1 MSNNLF
7 SFVQK
12 IQEILDLVATCR
24 YLAAR
29 KEYNDLLAALEESSV
44 PEEVREA
51 VKLHLE
57 LDETV
62 QTMLERAVLIEH
74 SIHFV
79 DTSDDWILGADMFGI
94 QTHYR
99 KCEDDVNAIVVKIEG
114 KLDDLPLFEQMA
126 VLHEIDLYKEWA
138 PFCTSS
144 VMIDKIGNAEL
155 FGSVGYF

>member
-1 MSNNLF
+1 M
-7 SFVQK
+7 K
-12 IQEILDLVATCR
+12 LVVTCR

-29 KEYNDLLAALEESSV
+29 KEYNDILSALEEPVVSAA
-44 PEEVREA
+44 VRKA
-51 VKLHLE
+51 VTLYLE
-57 LDETV
+57 KDDTV
-62 QTMLERAVLIEH
+62 QTMLKRAALIER

-99 KCEDDVNAIVVKIEG
+99 KCEDDENAIVVKIEG

-144 VMIDKIGNAEL
+144 VMVDKIGNAEL
-155 FGSVGYF
+155 FGLVLTVLVIYVSLYFL